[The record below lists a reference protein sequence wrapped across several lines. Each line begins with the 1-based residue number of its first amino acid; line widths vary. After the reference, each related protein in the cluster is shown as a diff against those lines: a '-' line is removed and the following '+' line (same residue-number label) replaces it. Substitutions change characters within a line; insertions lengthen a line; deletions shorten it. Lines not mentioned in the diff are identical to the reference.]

1 MQSFNIIVSICTGAD
16 LVRMLLVLKPPDRAQ
31 NLIAYISLY
40 FRPLGGTLVA
50 LALVSY
56 VQGYAYLQHQIP
68 NGEFVP
74 HPCKPNFLWK
84 GVGHENLNGG
94 GFNNAFGLDFKA
106 NSFVSCFQCLSSSIF
121 AALRLFSTIA

>member
-1 MQSFNIIVSICTGAD
+1 MG
-16 LVRMLLVLKPPDRAQ
+16 
-31 NLIAYISLY
+31 YISLY
-40 FRPLGGTLVA
+40 FRSLGRTVVA

-56 VQGYAYLQHQIP
+56 VQGHAYLQHQIP

-94 GFNNAFGLDFKA
+94 DSKNAFGLDFKA
-106 NSFVSCFQCLSSSIF
+106 NNFVSCFGILSFTVEEQYKSKYEYV
-121 AALRLFSTIA
+121 